1 MKSFLGIIG
10 LFFLCVTSGFA
21 QTEMSLQ
28 ACIDLAKSKNI
39 QLLQGQLAID
49 NGQIQLTQSKMN
61 RMPSLN
67 ASAGHAYNFGRSI
80 DPFTNQYNNQTIQ
93 SNSFSL
99 NTGVVLF
106 SGFQLKNSIIQ
117 SGINLKIS
125 EKDLEVL
132 HNNVLL
138 SVSSLY
144 LQTLLN
150 HSLLKNADIQLA
162 QTQAQLER
170 TRILFENGTVSR
182 SSLVN
187 LEAQLES
194 DRSNRILAENNL
206 RSAYVQ
212 LATLLQWEDYGS
224 LKIIQP
230 DLSKITISE
239 SNYVLTDILQSAL
252 SGLPEVEREKLRF
265 QSAEMSERIAKG
277 ALYPR
282 LTFFA
287 NLNTVYSQS
296 RKERYDVQSSW
307 IPVGVVEGTNQAVL
321 SPISVY
327 KLRTTPF
334 GNQLSDNFGQGLGIN
349 LSIPIYNNH
358 RVINNI
364 ALSQIQAE
372 QSRLSME
379 NTKQTIRNDVI
390 TAFANFENAKA
401 QWNAAVKNLEAQNV
415 NYEFSKESFESGML
429 NSTDL
434 INAGNV
440 RALAQSNLIRSQ
452 YEYVFRRLILD
463 FYLGKPLS
471 IGN

>member
-1 MKSFLGIIG
+1 MKNCFLIIG
-10 LFFLCVTSGFA
+10 LVFLGSFLSYG
-21 QTEMSLQ
+21 QSEMSLQ

-39 QLLQGQLAID
+39 QLLQGQLALE
-49 NGQIQLTQSKMN
+49 NGRIQITQSKMN
-61 RMPSLN
+61 RLPSLN

-99 NTGVVLF
+99 NTGVLLF
-106 SGFQLKNSIIQ
+106 SGFQLKNAIEQ
-117 SGINLKIS
+117 AGLNFKIS

-144 LQTLLN
+144 LQVLLS
-150 HSLLKNADIQLA
+150 HGLLKNAEIQLA

-170 TRILFENGTVSR
+170 TRLLFENGTVSR

-187 LEAQLES
+187 LEAQLEI
-194 DRSNRILAENNL
+194 DRGNKVVTESNL

-212 LATLLQWEDYGS
+212 LASLLQWEDYNTLKVVQPDISGTS
-224 LKIIQP
+224 LDESGYVLADIIQ
-230 DLSKITISE
+230 
-239 SNYVLTDILQSAL
+239 NAL
-252 SGLPEVEREKLRF
+252 SNLPEVDREKLRY
-265 QSAEMSERIAKG
+265 QSAEYDMRIAKG

-296 RKERYDVQSSW
+296 RKERYDIQSSW

-334 GNQLSDNFGQGLGIN
+334 GNQLSDNFGQGVGLN

-364 ALSQIQAE
+364 ELSKLKAE
-372 QSRLSME
+372 QSRLAEE
-379 NTKQTIRNDVI
+379 NAKLTIRNDVVS
-390 TAFANFENAKA
+390 AYANYENARA
-401 QWNAAVKNLEAQNV
+401 QWKSSVKNVEAQNI

-429 NSTDL
+429 NSTEL
-434 INAGNV
+434 VNASNS
-440 RALAQSNLIRSQ
+440 RALALSNQIRSE
-452 YEYVFRRLILD
+452 YELLFRKLILD